1 MSFQILLLAVL
12 ALAAVAPGVTGHSEC
27 DDNQDCGFPNG
38 NCLEGHCV
46 CKEDYVTVY
55 TSTYPIPG
63 QKLHHCQE
71 KKKDQL
77 VAWLLSFF
85 LGYTGADWFYLA
97 RGNGN
102 YIVAGILK
110 LLTLGGCGIWWV
122 VDWIRILCDT
132 FPDGQD
138 IPLNKFTT

>member
-1 MSFQILLLAVL
+1 MSFKILLLAVL
-12 ALAAVAPGVTGHSEC
+12 AIAAASPGVAGHSEC
-27 DDNQDCGFPNG
+27 DEDQDCGFPNG
-38 NCLEGHCV
+38 NCFEGHCV
-46 CKEDYVTVY
+46 CKEDYGTVI
-55 TSTYPIPG
+55 IPG
-63 QKLHHCQE
+63 QKIHHCQE

-85 LGYTGADWFYLA
+85 LGFFGADWFYLA

-102 YIVAGILK
+102 YIAAGVFK
-110 LLTLGGCGIWWV
+110 LLTLGGCGIWWL

-138 IPLNKFTT
+138 IPLHKFTA